1 MKQPSNQ
8 RKSYVETGEIYFVTA
23 TIHSWHHLLLK
34 PEFKKIILQSMQW
47 LSEKRK
53 WEIFAFVIMPNH
65 IHMIIRTIDMNGKE
79 TPMGSFLKYTAH
91 EFKKRLLT
99 GNREMLELYRVHAT
113 NKKYEFWQRDSLAIQ
128 LYTPAVAFQKLNYI
142 HMNPLAEHWQ
152 LATDPCD
159 YIYSSAS
166 FYEKDDR
173 QFLFLKDLR
182 NEF

>member
-1 MKQPSNQ
+1 MLQTYKTEFLTAAIPERKPLLANDEHKQIVIDSMKWLTEQK
-8 RKSYVETGEIYFVTA
+8 RC
-23 TIHSWHHLLLK
+23 
-34 PEFKKIILQSMQW
+34 IIN
-47 LSEKRK
+47 
-53 WEIFAFVIMPNH
+53 AFVIMPNH

-91 EFKKRLLT
+91 EFKKMLLT
-99 GNREMLELYRVHAT
+99 GDREMLELYRVHAT

-142 HMNPLAEHWQ
+142 HLNPLAEHWQ

-159 YIYSSAS
+159 YIYSSTS

>member
-34 PEFKKIILQSMQW
+34 PEFKEIILQSMQW

-91 EFKKRLLT
+91 EFKKMLLT
-99 GNREMLELYRVHAT
+99 GDREMLELYRVHAT
-113 NKKYEFWQRDSLAIQ
+113 NKKYEF
-128 LYTPAVAFQKLNYI
+128 
-142 HMNPLAEHWQ
+142 
-152 LATDPCD
+152 
-159 YIYSSAS
+159 
-166 FYEKDDR
+166 
-173 QFLFLKDLR
+173 
-182 NEF
+182 